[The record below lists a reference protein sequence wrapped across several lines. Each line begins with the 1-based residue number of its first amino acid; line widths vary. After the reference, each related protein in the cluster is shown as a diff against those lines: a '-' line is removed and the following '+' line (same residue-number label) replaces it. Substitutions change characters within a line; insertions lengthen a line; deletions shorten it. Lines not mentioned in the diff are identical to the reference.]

1 MSCHHAF
8 TKCQT
13 CMGKLYIPSVLKYNV
28 KNRID
33 GKGTFHQ
40 VKSSKKFK
48 ELNRFKKIKYKPFFF
63 ILNKTGTTSCVHS
76 CNTRSTHPLSE

>member
-48 ELNRFKKIKYKPFFF
+48 ELNRFKKIKYNHFFLF
-63 ILNKTGTTSCVHS
+63 KIRPVHLHV
-76 CNTRSTHPLSE
+76 CTAVTHVVHPLSE